1 MAISLWWLPGA
12 GFDPKTM
19 KPIGYPYGSIPRL
32 LLFWMNT
39 EAVRT
44 GKRRLDLGDTFSE
57 FIRELGLDSRGGGP
71 RSDYHRVSEQ
81 MKRLFSSAITLQ
93 QTGEEPGGDVT
104 RPLVE
109 SQASRPG
116 ESVGSLAGLLA
127 GQGLRRGERH
137 HSYRDR
143 ARVTGGKAISRG
155 AGPGGQS
162 MTEWYTDLCTIPG
175 DQESAGVE
183 VRRRNRMIVFPAKFT
198 QAKDGVTVSFPGIPE
213 AITCGYS
220 EAQAEEYA
228 VDPLKIVLSEYIK
241 QRSEIPRP
249 KARAKGTRP
258 IRVARTG

>member
-104 RPLVE
+104 RWLDMCVTVAGDLWWSPKHPDQVNLWGRWLDFW
-109 SQASRPG
+109 QAKVYAAENDTTLTAIVRELLEEKLSR
-116 ESVGSLAGLLA
+116 EA
-127 GQGLRRGERH
+127 
-137 HSYRDR
+137 R
-143 ARVTGGKAISRG
+143 ARAVKA
-155 AGPGGQS
+155 
-162 MTEWYTDLCTIPG
+162 
-175 DQESAGVE
+175 
-183 VRRRNRMIVFPAKFT
+183 
-198 QAKDGVTVSFPGIPE
+198 
-213 AITCGYS
+213 
-220 EAQAEEYA
+220 
-228 VDPLKIVLSEYIK
+228 
-241 QRSEIPRP
+241 
-249 KARAKGTRP
+249 
-258 IRVARTG
+258 